1 MQNAIGN
8 SAPIFS
14 FRELL
19 FLECAILCL
28 LFSNNQKTMLQF
40 KKNKPFLLLLI
51 SNGFAIVFSRRE
63 SGNCRICWSADAA
76 TDVGVS
82 GKPMTAAGVILVRK
96 FLFA

>member
-1 MQNAIGN
+1 M
-8 SAPIFS
+8 S
-14 FRELL
+14 
-19 FLECAILCL
+19 
-28 LFSNNQKTMLQF
+28 
-40 KKNKPFLLLLI
+40 LLI
-51 SNGFAIVFSRRE
+51 SNDFTIVFSRRE